1 MMAPPLKVLVPVDF
15 SRFSRETIDYALNLT
30 GVCSAQFSL
39 LHVLNPQRY
48 EPLVELDE
56 HRDEVLAEQY
66 RDVEER
72 LAAEVSQRKR
82 ERPQLQLDYLV
93 AQGIPFKEI
102 CAVAD
107 RDNFQLIIIGTH
119 GCTGLSHLLIGS
131 TAERVVQHA
140 SCPVLS
146 MKPRVL

>member
-1 MMAPPLKVLVPVDF
+1 MTPHSFKVLVPVDF
-15 SRFSRETIDYALNLT
+15 SRFNRETIDFALNL
-30 GVCSAQFSL
+30 GGGIAAQYCL
-39 LHVLNPQRY
+39 LHVLNTQRY
-48 EPLVELDE
+48 EPLVELDVN
-56 HRDEVLAEQY
+56 RDEVLAQQY
-66 RDVEER
+66 RDVEQR
-72 LAAEVSQRKR
+72 LATEVAKCKQ
-82 ERPQLQLDYLV
+82 ERPHLQLEYRV

-107 RDNFQLIIIGTH
+107 RENFQLIVIGTH